1 MSELHEN
8 PAPTVPLIL
17 AAGLVVVSLL
27 GVSWQKWVITP
38 SAQTAQ
44 VAREIIQQRTL
55 QFEDA
60 DAGGVMVLDAESR
73 EVIDLVEAGEGGFL
87 RGTLRGLVRER
98 KLSTAELSTADR
110 APGFQLTHFSDGTVI
125 LTDLATGREIDL
137 RAFGAINAD
146 NFLRYLTPTRMVTRE
161 GG

>member
-38 SAQTAQ
+38 SVQTTP
-44 VAREIIQQRTL
+44 VAREVVQQRTL
-55 QFEDA
+55 QFKDA
-60 DAGGVMVLDAESR
+60 DAGGVMVLDAETR

-98 KLSTAELSTADR
+98 RMSTAEMGS
-110 APGFQLTHFSDGTVI
+110 GFQLTHFSDGTVI

-146 NFLRYLTPTRMVTRE
+146 NFQRYLTPTRMVTRE
-161 GG
+161 GGQDNGS